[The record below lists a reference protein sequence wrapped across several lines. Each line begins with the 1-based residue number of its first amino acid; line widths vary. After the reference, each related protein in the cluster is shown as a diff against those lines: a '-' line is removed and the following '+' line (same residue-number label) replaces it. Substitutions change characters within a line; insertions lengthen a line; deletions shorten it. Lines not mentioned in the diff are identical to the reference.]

1 MIADPVSD
9 LVSRI
14 NNCVRARKRLVYMP
28 CSKYKLALLSA
39 IKSCGYLE
47 RVSVLRHSA
56 YKADA
61 LAEITYIAGEPLIS
75 SIIQI
80 SKPGRRVYWNRRT
93 LKAQTCRRFGTFLLS
108 TAKGIVNTAAALPMF
123 GGEVVCKLI

>member
-1 MIADPVSD
+1 MLGLERD
-9 LVSRI
+9 LCICRV
-14 NNCVRARKRLVYMP
+14 
-28 CSKYKLALLSA
+28 LSTNLRCFLQ
-39 IKSCGYLE
+39 SNLE

-56 YKADA
+56 YKSDA

-80 SKPGRRVYWNRRT
+80 SKPDRRVYWNRRT

-108 TAKGIVNTAAALPMF
+108 TAKGIVNTAVALPMF
-123 GGEVVCKLI
+123 GGEVVCKLV